1 MVRKRK
7 CEDCSFCAACIA
19 KAINVQG
26 YSRGEIIKK
35 QSIPEQNRLRVT
47 TMFADRSVTRNADV
61 IS

>member
-1 MVRKRK
+1 MMVRGNVKIVH
-7 CEDCSFCAACIA
+7 FVLPA

-35 QSIPEQNRLRVT
+35 QSIPEQNRPRVT
-47 TMFADRSVTRNADV
+47 TMFADRSATRNADA